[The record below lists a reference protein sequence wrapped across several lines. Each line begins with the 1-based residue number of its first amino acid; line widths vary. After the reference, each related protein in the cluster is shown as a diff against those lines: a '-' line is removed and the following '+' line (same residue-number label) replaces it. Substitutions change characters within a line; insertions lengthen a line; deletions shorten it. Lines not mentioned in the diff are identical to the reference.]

1 MARKEYHVRL
11 LGQGSARHRAGRP
24 RGLRRQQSG
33 YILIVSLLVLLLMGI
48 IGASLLRGNVTQEQ
62 VASNLAGK
70 VRAQLAAQSALN
82 YAETW
87 LTVSRNA
94 SSGSPCSVGV
104 VSNAAVVCNA
114 GSPAPGTFDPNSLL
128 VSTTAAG
135 ASGAIFAPPAM
146 SVSVAG
152 GANDYYQY
160 PRYYIQF
167 AGLVTDNS
175 GAPVGS
181 LYKITAGGYGGNVNE
196 VAAVQA
202 YYKVYA
208 PATSTMGP

>member
-1 MARKEYHVRL
+1 MAPKGYPVRP
-11 LGQGSARHRAGRP
+11 LGQRSARRHTGGAS
-24 RGLRRQQSG
+24 GLRRHSSG

-48 IGASLLRGNVTQEQ
+48 IGASLLRGNVTQET

-70 VRAQLAAQSALN
+70 VRAQLAAESALN

-104 VSNAAVVCNA
+104 VSSVAVVCNA
-114 GSPAPGTFDPNSLL
+114 NSPAPGTFDPNSLL
-128 VSTTAAG
+128 VPTTAPG

-146 SVSVAG
+146 SVSTAG

-208 PATSTMGP
+208 PATSLMGP